1 MSNQVP
7 EETFNSPEYQAW
19 LKIRKEQDPLNPQP
33 IHFLAGQ
40 PLTIGVEGDE
50 LVIRI
55 GVDTLQF
62 AFETGEY
69 NQPFDDEA
77 NDFRRSWKVTD
88 KHKFA
93 RGVGNALCNE
103 EEDGSTPL
111 TKVLDEAYIHAVED
125 DMGVDEDGRIVTSEM
140 LEYHGS

>member
-1 MSNQVP
+1 M
-7 EETFNSPEYQAW
+7 
-19 LKIRKEQDPLNPQP
+19 RKT
-33 IHFLAGQ
+33 LAGQ

-62 AFETGEY
+62 CFEVGEE
-69 NQPFDDEA
+69 NQPYDEKA
-77 NDFRRSWKVTD
+77 EDFRRAFKVID

-93 RGVGNALCNE
+93 KGVGIALCNE

-111 TKVLDEAYIHAVED
+111 TKILDEAFIHAVENAE
-125 DMGVDEDGRIVTSEM
+125 GVDEDGRLVTAEM